1 MDLVEIP
8 DANSFIRWIDKNVVV
23 SSMPLQTSSSTTPQA
38 MLVDLSKEDWLTYI
52 DVPETDFLLAT
63 DTIVESLG
71 DTPILDPV
79 STVNDLASTSAAAAI
94 IASNKPVSIDGYTLK
109 YPTFIPII
117 TGEQFTVVNASVYPI
132 LPKPNVA

>member
-8 DANSFIRWIDKNVVV
+8 DANSFIRWIDNNVVV
-23 SSMPLQTSSSTTPQA
+23 SSMPLQTTSTPQA

-94 IASNKPVSIDGYTLK
+94 IVSNNPVSIDGYTLN

-117 TGEQFTVVNASVYPI
+117 TGEQFTVMDASVYPI

>member
-8 DANSFIRWIDKNVVV
+8 DANSFIRWIDNNVVV
-23 SSMPLQTSSSTTPQA
+23 SSMPSQTTSSTPQA

-94 IASNKPVSIDGYTLK
+94 IASNNPVSIDGYTLN

-117 TGEQFTVVNASVYPI
+117 TGEQFTVMDASVYPI

>member
-8 DANSFIRWIDKNVVV
+8 DANSFIRWIDNNVVV
-23 SSMPLQTSSSTTPQA
+23 SSMPLQTSSSTPQA

-52 DVPETDFLLAT
+52 DVPENDFLLAT

-94 IASNKPVSIDGYTLK
+94 IASNNPVSIDGYTLK

-117 TGEQFTVVNASVYPI
+117 TGEQFTVMDASVYPI

>member
-8 DANSFIRWIDKNVVV
+8 DANSFIRWIDNNVVV
-23 SSMPLQTSSSTTPQA
+23 SSMPLQTTSSTPQA

-63 DTIVESLG
+63 DTIVESLD

-79 STVNDLASTSAAAAI
+79 STVNDLVSTGAAAAI
-94 IASNKPVSIDGYTLK
+94 IASNNPVSIDGYTLN

-117 TGEQFTVVNASVYPI
+117 TGEQFTVMDASVYPI

>member
-8 DANSFIRWIDKNVVV
+8 DANSFIRWIDNNIVI
-23 SSMPLQTSSSTTPQA
+23 SRMPLQTSSSTPQA
-38 MLVDLSKEDWLTYI
+38 MLIDLSKEDWLTYI

-79 STVNDLASTSAAAAI
+79 STVNDLASTGAAAAI
-94 IASNKPVSIDGYTLK
+94 IASNNPVSIDGYTLN

-117 TGEQFTVVNASVYPI
+117 TSEQFTVMDASVYPI

>member
-8 DANSFIRWIDKNVVV
+8 DANSFIRWINKNVVV
-23 SSMPLQTSSSTTPQA
+23 SSMPLQTSSSTPQA

-71 DTPILDPV
+71 DIPILDPV
-79 STVNDLASTSAAAAI
+79 STVNDLASTGAAAAI
-94 IASNKPVSIDGYTLK
+94 IASNNPVSIDGYTLN

-117 TGEQFTVVNASVYPI
+117 TGEQFTVMDASVYPI
-132 LPKPNVA
+132 LPNPNVA

>member
-8 DANSFIRWIDKNVVV
+8 DANSFIRWIDNNVVV
-23 SSMPLQTSSSTTPQA
+23 SSMPSQTTSSTPQA

-79 STVNDLASTSAAAAI
+79 STVNDLASTGAAAAI
-94 IASNKPVSIDGYTLK
+94 IASNNPVSIDGYTLN

-117 TGEQFTVVNASVYPI
+117 TGEQFTVMDASVYPI

>member
-23 SSMPLQTSSSTTPQA
+23 SSMPLQTTSTPQA

-79 STVNDLASTSAAAAI
+79 STVNDLASTGAAAAI
-94 IASNKPVSIDGYTLK
+94 IASNNPVSIDGYTLN

-117 TGEQFTVVNASVYPI
+117 TGEQFTVMDASVYPI

>member
-8 DANSFIRWIDKNVVV
+8 DANSFIRWIDNNVVV
-23 SSMPLQTSSSTTPQA
+23 SSMPLQTTSTPQA

-94 IASNKPVSIDGYTLK
+94 IVSNNPVSIDGYTLN

-117 TGEQFTVVNASVYPI
+117 AGEQFTVMDASVYPI

>member
-8 DANSFIRWIDKNVVV
+8 DANSFIRWIDNNVVV
-23 SSMPLQTSSSTTPQA
+23 SSMPSQTTSSTPQA
-38 MLVDLSKEDWLTYI
+38 MLVDLSKENWLTYI

-94 IASNKPVSIDGYTLK
+94 IASNNPVSIDGYTLN

-117 TGEQFTVVNASVYPI
+117 TGEQFTVMDASVYPI

>member
-23 SSMPLQTSSSTTPQA
+23 SSMPLQTTSTPQA

-94 IASNKPVSIDGYTLK
+94 IASNNPVSIDGYTLN

-117 TGEQFTVVNASVYPI
+117 TGEQFTVMDASVYPI

>member
-8 DANSFIRWIDKNVVV
+8 DANSFIRWIDNNVVV
-23 SSMPLQTSSSTTPQA
+23 SSMPLQTTSTPQA
-38 MLVDLSKEDWLTYI
+38 MLVDLSKEDWLTYV

-79 STVNDLASTSAAAAI
+79 STVNDLASTGAAAAI
-94 IASNKPVSIDGYTLK
+94 IASNNPVSIDGYTLN

-117 TGEQFTVVNASVYPI
+117 TGEQFTVMDASVYPI

>member
-8 DANSFIRWIDKNVVV
+8 DANSFIRWINNNVVV
-23 SSMPLQTSSSTTPQA
+23 SSMPLQTTSSTPQA
-38 MLVDLSKEDWLTYI
+38 MLVNLSKEDWLTYI

-79 STVNDLASTSAAAAI
+79 STVNDLASTGAAAAI
-94 IASNKPVSIDGYTLK
+94 IASNNPVSIDGYTLN

-117 TGEQFTVVNASVYPI
+117 TGEQFTVTDASVYPI

>member
-8 DANSFIRWIDKNVVV
+8 DANSFIRWIDNNVVV
-23 SSMPLQTSSSTTPQA
+23 SSMPLQTSSTPQA
-38 MLVDLSKEDWLTYI
+38 MLVDLSKEEDWLTYV

-94 IASNKPVSIDGYTLK
+94 IASNNPVSIDGYTLN

-117 TGEQFTVVNASVYPI
+117 TGEQFTVMDASVYPI